1 MLWGEIPSV
10 WSTARWCSQ
19 GLVWP
24 GTCLLMRSQGEHWYS
39 TKPNV
44 LAMPLLLHHQDI
56 FPPVPVLFPWI
67 IFCMHA
73 HTHMYTH
80 AHVHTHTHTE
90 PPSVPRNL
98 TVLQVTNTSVQLSWD
113 PPVSNGGRDD
123 LEYQLS
129 YQRAGVPNN
138 VTVYG
143 RVSITLGQITGLRP
157 FIQYVVMVSGE
168 NEVSV

>member
-1 MLWGEIPSV
+1 
-10 WSTARWCSQ
+10 
-19 GLVWP
+19 
-24 GTCLLMRSQGEHWYS
+24 
-39 TKPNV
+39 
-44 LAMPLLLHHQDI
+44 
-56 FPPVPVLFPWI
+56 
-67 IFCMHA
+67 
-73 HTHMYTH
+73 MYTH

-129 YQRAGVPNN
+129 YQSAGVPDN

-143 RVSITLGQITGLRP
+143 RVSITVGQITGLSP
-157 FIQYVVMVSGE
+157 FTQYVVMVSGE
-168 NEVSV
+168 NGVSAQATDASGRTVIANIITEEGGEFIDLSTTLN